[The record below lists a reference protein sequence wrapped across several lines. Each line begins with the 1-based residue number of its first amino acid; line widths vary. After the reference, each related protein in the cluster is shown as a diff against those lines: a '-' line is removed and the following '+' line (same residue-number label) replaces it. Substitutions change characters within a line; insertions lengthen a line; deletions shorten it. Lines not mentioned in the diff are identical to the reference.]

1 MLKYIIVLV
10 CSVLVS
16 VWVCIKIILDEKAR
30 ISTYKLELNQCKE
43 DNNAINVLFDATI
56 DKQLR

>member
-16 VWVCIKIILDEKAR
+16 VWVCIKFSLDKQAV
-30 ISTYKLELNQCKE
+30 ISSYNNQLNKCKE
-43 DNNAINVLFDATI
+43 DNNAINVLFDAVVEKEI
-56 DKQLR
+56 K